1 MIRGFISSLIIL
13 AIGLAFLS
21 LTAPGMEKPNATE
34 IKAELEPPD
43 YQDRAPVIPGAIAE
57 NRTMEPADYQD
68 RAPAIPGFCVWASLA
83 TILLTGVIICSGKFD
98 KFCKR

>member
-34 IKAELEPPD
+34 INAEESKTIEEAPAAEAMEPPD
-43 YQDRAPVIPGAIAE
+43 YQDRAP
-57 NRTMEPADYQD
+57 T
-68 RAPAIPGFCVWASLA
+68 IPGFCVWTSLA
-83 TILLTGVIICSGKFD
+83 TILLTGVIIRSGKFD
-98 KFCKR
+98 MVHKR